1 VTAEILEPDAAE
13 GQWQA
18 VYVFYAGPP
27 RPFLLR
33 CVEPLVEELG
43 SRDLIKD
50 YFFINYWLQ
59 GQHVRLRLKPASQ
72 AAVPELRERAETS
85 IAAFLASK
93 PSLYEGRPEAAMKV
107 YGRMLEREIPEAERA
122 QYLEAD
128 GQPRLRPNN
137 SFSWERYE
145 PEYGKYGG
153 PAGIEL
159 AEWHFRYSS
168 DLALTAARQ
177 VNLHLHT
184 VLLGFSAQLMMVMV
198 ATFLPDIADQV
209 EYLGR
214 SHEFWER
221 MAPPNKDQGAPD
233 RYAYPPERA
242 VRVGRRFAEI
252 RAAIAARELDRL
264 PEFERR
270 WAVHCAELRR
280 RVAGLAEAGD
290 LVFSGPGGQG
300 DRVVTDPVTALKLLM
315 TSYAHMTNNR
325 LSVTI
330 SHEAYLYHLLG
341 QGLKESSGSGGR

>member
-1 VTAEILEPDAAE
+1 MLEPDAAE

-33 CVEPLVEELG
+33 CVEPLVAELG

-72 AAVPELRERAETS
+72 AAVPELRQCAETS
-85 IAAFLASK
+85 ISAFLTSK
-93 PSLYEGRPEAAMKV
+93 PSLYEGRPESAMEV
-107 YGRMLEREIPEAERA
+107 YRRMLAREIPEAEHA

-153 PAGIEL
+153 PAGVEL

-168 DLALTAARQ
+168 DLTLTAARQ

-184 VLLGFSAQLMMVMV
+184 VLLGFSAQLMMVMI
-198 ATFLPDIADQV
+198 ATFLPDVADQAD
-209 EYLGR
+209 YLRR
-214 SHEFWER
+214 SHEFWDR
-221 MAPPNKDQGAPD
+221 MAPPTKERGAPD
-233 RYAYPPERA
+233 RYAYPQERA

-252 RAAIAARELDRL
+252 RAAIAAREFDRL

-270 WAVHCAELRR
+270 WAVHCAELRH
-280 RVAGLAEAGD
+280 RVVGLAEAGD
-290 LVFSGPGGQG
+290 LLFSGPGGQG
-300 DRVVTDPVTALKLLM
+300 DRVVTDPATALKLLM
-315 TSYAHMTNNR
+315 NSYAHMTNNR

-341 QGLKESSGSGGR
+341 QGLMESSGSGVR